1 MRSQYGGTR
10 EEARL
15 AIFEKLSWKEIAPK
29 AAPQAATFVA
39 GPAFARKSYV
49 PVFPPDLPVKERAIL
64 LLRAASEVEHQFIIQ
79 YLYALYCGGGN
90 HANALVTIAKEE
102 MGHLI
107 TVQNLLATLG
117 AAPYLGRIGGAEGVK
132 EPLAFSLEPFHISFI
147 ARFLVAESAESA
159 DLPADIGQRLPP
171 GLDLDEIYRV
181 GALYQAI
188 YWLFQNPTD
197 ATGPWNVP
205 LGSDVSEFQALGH
218 LADADFADPQAA
230 ARVMSL
236 AADWGGTA
244 QLTSNKTVLV
254 MPAATW
260 GADVRV
266 MRSEALTA
274 IHAVAAQGEG
284 PVVFPGGTKPSHA
297 ERLRGIYDALAAA
310 SPPAP
315 TPYPTN
321 PFVKEGSPDPNAL
334 SGEAAAVAKEL
345 DGAYERLLLTI
356 ALAVVTMPDEGGD
369 HATAAREVMADLK
382 GAARNVASKPRRTG
396 EPALLAGP
404 PFTFPAQGIPSTK
417 QEIQDRLNSLA

>member
-1 MRSQYGGTR
+1 
-10 EEARL
+10 L
-15 AIFEKLSWKEIAPK
+15 AVFEKLSWKEIALK
-29 AAPQAATFVA
+29 AAPQAA
-39 GPAFARKSYV
+39 AFAGRRALERKSYV
-49 PVFPPDLPVKERAIL
+49 PVFPPELPVRERAIL
-64 LLRAASEVEHQFIIQ
+64 LLRAASEVEHQFVIQ
-79 YLYALYCGGGN
+79 YLYALYCGGGD
-90 HANALVTIAKEE
+90 HASDLVTIAKEE

-132 EPLAFSLEPFHISFI
+132 EALAFTLEPFQISFI

-159 DLPADIGQRLPP
+159 DLPADIEPRLPP

-188 YWLFQNPTD
+188 YWLFQNPTA

-205 LGSDVSEFQALGH
+205 LGSDVSDFQTLGH
-218 LADADFADPQAA
+218 LADSDFANPQAA
-230 ARVMSL
+230 RRVMSL
-236 AADWGGTA
+236 AMDWGGTA
-244 QLTSNKTVLV
+244 ELTSTKSILV

-260 GADVRV
+260 GADVSA

-284 PVVFPGGTKPSHA
+284 PVVVPGGTKPSHA

-310 SPPAP
+310 PPPAP

-321 PFVKEGSPDPNAL
+321 PFVKEGSADPNAL
-334 SGEAAAVAKEL
+334 SGEATAVAKEL
-345 DGAYERLLLTI
+345 DEAYERLLLTI

-369 HATAAREVMADLK
+369 HAMAARGIMSELR
-382 GAARNVASKPRRTG
+382 GAAKDVASKPRRTG

-417 QEIQDRLNSLA
+417 QEIQDRLDALA